1 MYLFFE
7 PMKTEFDDD
16 NNNNNYDDDPNDD
29 RTLW

>member
-16 NNNNNYDDDPNDD
+16 NNDNNYDDDPNDD